1 MRGERRAVREVV
13 NNEPVFLGRSRAAVT
28 HRGSDMAGNGEGGFD
43 YRPRPFIGTLRRGG
57 RNGPG
62 Q

>member
-1 MRGERRAVREVV
+1 VREVV
-13 NNEPVFLGRSRAAVT
+13 NNEPVFLGKSRAAVT
-28 HRGSDMAGNGEGGFD
+28 HRGSDMAGDGEGGFD
-43 YRPRPFIGTLRRGG
+43 YRPGPFIGTLRRGG